1 MQRKNPKKSFRSKDG
16 GSFCNVEKCGIAIK
30 IDMY

>member
-1 MQRKNPKKSFRSKDG
+1 MQRKKPKKSFRSKDG

-30 IDMY
+30 IGMY